1 MTRNWEAR
9 LDSSTPGESRL
20 SKSAHPWEVETPR
33 MREAVLGT
41 MSNISANLRQNSF
54 TGPSTRHQGGNGKLR
69 MDVPTAFLLGR

>member
-41 MSNISANLRQNSF
+41 MPNISANLRQNSLCGDRQPVIRAETASSEWMF
-54 TGPSTRHQGGNGKLR
+54 QRPS
-69 MDVPTAFLLGR
+69 F